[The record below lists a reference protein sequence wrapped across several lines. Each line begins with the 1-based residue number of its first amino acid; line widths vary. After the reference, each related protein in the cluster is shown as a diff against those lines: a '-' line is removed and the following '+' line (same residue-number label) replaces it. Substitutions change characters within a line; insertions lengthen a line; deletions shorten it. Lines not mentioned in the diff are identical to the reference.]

1 LVLIDRGQLEQVI
14 LNLIVNAHDAMPG
27 PVEAIALVRN
37 EGWHFQLLV
46 SDVSM
51 PGISGFALVRQLRE
65 EVDTP
70 IRTLFITGYTPE
82 DERRNDNKSDDPV
95 LQKPFDREELLHCIR
110 GILQKELSS

>member
-1 LVLIDRGQLEQVI
+1 
-14 LNLIVNAHDAMPG
+14 
-27 PVEAIALVRN
+27 
-37 EGWHFQLLV
+37 
-46 SDVSM
+46 
-51 PGISGFALVRQLRE
+51 
-65 EVDTP
+65 VDTP